1 MEQAMKQGVVQSMKQ
16 VVQMARL
23 SLQSVAQPAS
33 PDDLKM
39 TWKLV
44 VVVAVME
51 HVVQMSCF
59 PVRSAALSA
68 LPDEPDMVVE
78 VMVVAQT
85 FLVSVLVTHTDTL
98 AQIANDSGQ
107 NMMTQGDSC
116 VGLFL
121 LCVLRR

>member
-1 MEQAMKQGVVQSMKQ
+1 MKQE
-16 VVQMARL
+16 VQMARL
-23 SLQSVAQPAS
+23 SLQSVAQLAS

-39 TWKLV
+39 TWKL

-68 LPDEPDMVVE
+68 LPDEPDMMLE

-116 VGLFL
+116 VGHFL